1 MTFLIYAV
9 FAMIGLVIVIRL
21 VPETKG
27 KKPRGTSGRISEA
40 LTRLFAAAA
49 AVPIASHI
57 GDERRLKQE
66 QHDAQHANLAPG

>member
-27 KKPRGTSGRISEA
+27 KSLEELQAELVKR
-40 LTRLFAAAA
+40 
-49 AVPIASHI
+49 
-57 GDERRLKQE
+57 
-66 QHDAQHANLAPG
+66 